1 MSNPTCSY
9 LGCTTPARSMKAGA
23 ICNTHNQ
30 ARYNA
35 RKKGEAWPTR
45 DGGIYAPEYCKDWA
59 FDKPQAPAPII
70 REETTPAPAPAPA
83 PAPVEKTKAEILE
96 ELLSGGKDE
105 RVDDLLD
112 RVTLVENSIS
122 AHYRISLDKGGGDV
136 VKVEGLNH
144 RVMPYVIELLAAGVM
159 PYIVG
164 PAGSGKTTMAENC
177 AAALGLDFY
186 STGAVVQKYELTG
199 FQNVDGYH
207 ESQFYKAYKFGGLF
221 LFDEL
226 DASSPAAIVAFNAA
240 LENGHWACPSGE
252 MVMKHKDFK
261 VIASANTFGGG
272 SNLLYVG
279 RNRLDGSTVDRFGF
293 VILDYDWQFMAA
305 VQGIAFDGQQ
315 APYQYKCKGNSEND
329 IAAYFRDVTLYSAAA
344 EALGIKH
351 IISPRACINGIKL
364 LRRDVKRNIVEHTFI
379 WKGLDKGSINKI
391 KAHATAA
398 LEALEGGE

>member
-1 MSNPTCSY
+1 MSKRICSFVD
-9 LGCTTPARSMKAGA
+9 CTTEARSQTEGA
-23 ICNTHNQ
+23 ICSTHYM
-30 ARYNA
+30 AKRRA
-35 RKKGEAWPTR
+35 LELGEAWPKQY
-45 DGGIYAPEYCKDWA
+45 GEYSPALCPLHCH
-59 FDKPQAPAPII
+59 DKPEAVA
-70 REETTPAPAPAPA
+70 TPAPA
-83 PAPVEKTKAEILE
+83 PAPVEKTKAEMIE

-199 FQNVDGYH
+199 FVDATGTYQ
-207 ESQFYKAYKFGGLF
+207 ESAFYKAYKYGGLF

-252 MVMKHKDFK
+252 MVERHKDFK
-261 VIASANTFGGG
+261 VIASANTFGSGAT
-272 SNLLYVG
+272 LLYVG
-279 RNRLDGSTVDRFGF
+279 RNHLDGSTIDRFGF
-293 VILDYDWQFMAA
+293 VILDYDWAFMAA
-305 VQGIAFDGQQ
+305 VQGISFDGKQ

-344 EALGIKH
+344 EELGIKH
-351 IISPRACINGIKL
+351 IISPRATVNGIKL
-364 LRRDVKRNIVEHTFI
+364 LRRDVKRDIVEHTFV

>member
-1 MSNPTCSY
+1 MGEILKRMPECSFVTC
-9 LGCTTPARSMKAGA
+9 TAPARSKATDA
-23 ICNTHNQ
+23 ICDNHYMAKRRALQDN
-30 ARYNA
+30 
-35 RKKGEAWPTR
+35 KPWPTDR
-45 DGGIYAPEYCKDWA
+45 HGLYDEDLC
-59 FDKPQAPAPII
+59 PAHCHDLENNLNPP
-70 REETTPAPAPAPA
+70 PAVMPT
-83 PAPVEKTKAEILE
+83 APVKTKAEMLE

-136 VKVEGLNH
+136 VEVDGLNH

-177 AAALGLDFY
+177 AKALGLDFY

-199 FQNVDGYH
+199 FVDATGTYQ
-207 ESQFYKAYKFGGLF
+207 ESAFYKAYKFGGLF

-252 MVMKHKDFK
+252 MVTRHKDFK
-261 VIASANTFGGG
+261 VIASANTYGGG
-272 SNLLYVG
+272 ATLLYVG
-279 RNRLDGSTVDRFGF
+279 RNHLDGSTIDRFGF
-293 VILDYDWQFMAA
+293 VILDYDWAFMAA
-305 VQGIAFDGQQ
+305 VQGVSYDGGEG
-315 APYQYKCKGNSEND
+315 PYQYKCKGNSEND

-344 EALGIKH
+344 EELGIKH
-351 IISPRACINGIKL
+351 IISPRATVNGIKL
-364 LRRDVKRNIVEHTFI
+364 LRRDVKRSIVEHTFI

-391 KAHATAA
+391 KAHAAAA

>member
-1 MSNPTCSY
+1 MPT
-9 LGCTTPARSMKAGA
+9 
-23 ICNTHNQ
+23 
-30 ARYNA
+30 
-35 RKKGEAWPTR
+35 
-45 DGGIYAPEYCKDWA
+45 
-59 FDKPQAPAPII
+59 
-70 REETTPAPAPAPA
+70 
-83 PAPVEKTKAEILE
+83 APVKTKAEMLE

-136 VKVEGLNH
+136 VEVDGLNH

-177 AAALGLDFY
+177 AKALGLDFY

-199 FQNVDGYH
+199 FVDATGTYQ
-207 ESQFYKAYKFGGLF
+207 ESAFYKAYKFGGLF

-252 MVMKHKDFK
+252 MVTRHKDFK
-261 VIASANTFGGG
+261 VIASANTYGGG
-272 SNLLYVG
+272 ATLLYVG
-279 RNRLDGSTVDRFGF
+279 RNHLDGSTIDRFGF
-293 VILDYDWQFMAA
+293 VILDYDWAFMAA
-305 VQGIAFDGQQ
+305 VQGVSYDGGEG
-315 APYQYKCKGNSEND
+315 PYQYKCKGNSEND

-344 EALGIKH
+344 EELGIKH
-351 IISPRACINGIKL
+351 IISPRATVNGIKL
-364 LRRDVKRNIVEHTFI
+364 LRRDVKRSIVEHTFI

-391 KAHATAA
+391 KAHAAAA

>member
-23 ICNTHNQ
+23 ICSTHNQ

-59 FDKPQAPAPII
+59 FDKPQAPTPII
-70 REETTPAPAPAPA
+70 EEQAAPAPAVA
-83 PAPVEKTKAEILE
+83 PAPVEKTKAEMIE

-122 AHYRISLDKGGGDV
+122 AHYRISLDKGAGEV

-207 ESQFYKAYKFGGLF
+207 ESQFYKAYKNGGLF

-252 MVMKHKDFK
+252 MVTKHKDFK

-279 RNRLDGSTVDRFGF
+279 RNRLDGSTVDRFAF

-305 VQGIAFDGQQ
+305 VQGVAFDGKQ
-315 APYQYKCKGNSEND
+315 APYQYKGKGNSEND

-344 EALGIKH
+344 EELGIKH
-351 IISPRACINGIKL
+351 IISPRATVNGIKL

-391 KAHATAA
+391 KAHAAAA
-398 LEALEGGE
+398 LGRLEGGE

>member
-1 MSNPTCSY
+1 MNKRICSFDV
-9 LGCTTPARSMKAGA
+9 CTNVARSQAEGA
-23 ICNTHNQ
+23 ICSTHYM
-30 ARYNA
+30 AKRRA
-35 RKKGEAWPTR
+35 FELGEAWPMQYGEYSPALCPAHCH
-45 DGGIYAPEYCKDWA
+45 DPQGFAKAEAEAEAPKAEA
-59 FDKPQAPAPII
+59 
-70 REETTPAPAPAPA
+70 A

-136 VKVEGLNH
+136 VKVEGINH

-177 AAALGLDFY
+177 AKALGLDFY

-199 FQNVDGYH
+199 FVDATGTYQ
-207 ESQFYKAYKFGGLF
+207 ESAFYKAYKSGGLF

-252 MVMKHKDFK
+252 MVIRHKDFK

-391 KAHATAA
+391 KAHAAAA

>member
-23 ICNTHNQ
+23 ICSTHNQ

-35 RKKGEAWPTR
+35 KKNHKAWPVNE
-45 DGGIYAPEYCKDWA
+45 GGEYAPEYCNEWA
-59 FDKPQAPAPII
+59 IDGGMGPV
-70 REETTPAPAPAPA
+70 EEAAPAPAPAVA
-83 PAPVEKTKAEILE
+83 PAPVEKTKFEMFE
-96 ELLSGGKDE
+96 ELLGGGKDE

-186 STGAVVQKYELTG
+186 CTGAVVQKYELTG
-199 FQNVDGYH
+199 FVDATGTYQ
-207 ESQFYKAYKFGGLF
+207 ESAFYKAYKFGGLF

-252 MVMKHKDFK
+252 MVERHKDFK
-261 VIASANTFGGG
+261 VIASANTYGGG
-272 SNLLYVG
+272 ATLLYVG
-279 RNRLDGSTVDRFGF
+279 RNHLDGSTIDRFGF

-305 VQGIAFDGQQ
+305 VQGIAFDGKQ
-315 APYQYKCKGNSEND
+315 APYQYKGKGNSEND

-344 EALGIKH
+344 EELGIKH
-351 IISPRACINGIKL
+351 IISPRATVNGIKL
-364 LRRDVKRNIVEHTFI
+364 LRRDVKRSIVEHTFI

-398 LEALEGGE
+398 LAALEGGE

>member
-1 MSNPTCSY
+1 M
-9 LGCTTPARSMKAGA
+9 
-23 ICNTHNQ
+23 
-30 ARYNA
+30 
-35 RKKGEAWPTR
+35 
-45 DGGIYAPEYCKDWA
+45 
-59 FDKPQAPAPII
+59 
-70 REETTPAPAPAPA
+70 
-83 PAPVEKTKAEILE
+83 LE
-96 ELLSGGKDE
+96 ELLSGGKDD

-199 FQNVDGYH
+199 FVDATGTYQ
-207 ESQFYKAYKFGGLF
+207 ESAFYKAYKHGGLF

-252 MVMKHKDFK
+252 MVTRHKDFK
-261 VIASANTFGGG
+261 VIASANTYGGG
-272 SNLLYVG
+272 ATLLYVG
-279 RNRLDGSTVDRFGF
+279 RNHLDGSTIDRFGF
-293 VILDYDWQFMAA
+293 VILDYDWAFMAA
-305 VQGIAFDGQQ
+305 VQGVAFDGGEG
-315 APYQYKCKGNSEND
+315 PYQYKCKGNSEND

-344 EALGIKH
+344 EELGIKH
-351 IISPRACINGIKL
+351 IISPRATVNGIKL
-364 LRRDVKRNIVEHTFI
+364 LRRDVKRSIVEHTFI

-391 KAHATAA
+391 KAHASAVLT
-398 LEALEGGE
+398 ALEGGE